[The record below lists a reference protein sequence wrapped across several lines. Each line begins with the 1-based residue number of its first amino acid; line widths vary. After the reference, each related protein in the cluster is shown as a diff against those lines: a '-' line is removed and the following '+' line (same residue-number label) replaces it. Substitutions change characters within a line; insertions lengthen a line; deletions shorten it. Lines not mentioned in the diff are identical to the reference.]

1 MEVTQAEQ
9 TAVSAAMPP
18 AERAALALNS
28 SQTERD
34 LLALATKH
42 ASIQVIKD
50 KAGRDQAHGAAM
62 EVKRARTTIERTGK
76 EARDDANK
84 FSKAVIAE
92 QARLVAIIEAEE
104 RRLTAL
110 RDAWDAEQE
119 KIKEAAAAAER
130 FRVEQIVS
138 RIEAIKGFERMARDC
153 RTSAAVQRL
162 LDSLEKVDLTGM
174 DEFED
179 RARHV
184 FIEARQE
191 LLLILTLRQIEE
203 KDRARVKAE
212 QEAEAARLAA
222 ERAELE
228 RQRVAA
234 AAKANA
240 EADRL
245 AKERAAL
252 EAARIEFEQR
262 QRAHEERE
270 RAERQAREE
279 ATRAATAK
287 SAEEAALS
295 AAVAAQPPAI
305 EPATHQLIDEDGD
318 VPLIADLG
326 ATPELVEYGV
336 KVTIAPNGVRFVQ
349 QAGPAPQP
357 EVSVPS
363 AAQLIYAVAE
373 TFGASVRDAQDWL
386 IQRAAEIEEATV

>member
-9 TAVSAAMPP
+9 TAVSAVMPP

-28 SQTERD
+28 TQTERD

-110 RDAWDAEQE
+110 RDDWDAEQE
-119 KIKEAAAAAER
+119 KIREAAAAAER
-130 FRVEQIVS
+130 FRVEQIMG
-138 RIEAIKGFERMARDC
+138 RIEAIRAFEGMARNC

-162 LDSLEKVDLTGM
+162 LDSLDKVDLTGM
-174 DEFED
+174 QEFED
-179 RARHV
+179 QALHV
-184 FIEARQE
+184 FGVVTGSAQQILAQLQASEAE
-191 LLLILTLRQIEE
+191 
-203 KDRARVKAE
+203 RARVKAE

-228 RQRVAA
+228 RQRIEA

-270 RAERQAREE
+270 RAERQAQEE
-279 ATRAATAK
+279 AVQAAAAK

-305 EPATHQLIDEDGD
+305 KAAAYQVIDEDGD
-318 VPLIADLG
+318 VPLIADTS
-326 ATPELVEYGV
+326 ATPEF
-336 KVTIAPNGVRFVQ
+336 IDPAAPE
-349 QAGPAPQP
+349 ATEKLEMA
-357 EVSVPS
+357 VPS
-363 AAQLIYAVAE
+363 AVQLIYAVAE
-373 TFGASVRDAQDWL
+373 TFGVSVRDAQDWL
-386 IQRAAEIEEATV
+386 IQRAADIEAANV

>member
-9 TAVSAAMPP
+9 TAISAAMPP

-34 LLALATKH
+34 LRELAVKH
-42 ASIQVIKD
+42 AGIQVIKD

-92 QARLVAIIEAEE
+92 QGRLVAIIEAEE

-110 RDAWDAEQE
+110 RDAWDVEQE

-130 FRVEQIVS
+130 YRVEQIME
-138 RIEAIKGFERMARDC
+138 RIEAIRAFEAMARNC

-174 DEFED
+174 QEFED
-179 RARHV
+179 QALHV
-184 FIEARQE
+184 FSVVTGSAQEILAQLQASEAE
-191 LLLILTLRQIEE
+191 
-203 KDRARVKAE
+203 RARVKAE
-212 QEAEAARLAA
+212 QEAEATRLAA

-228 RQRVAA
+228 RQRIEV
-234 AAKANA
+234 AAKASA

-245 AKERAAL
+245 AKERASL

-262 QRAHEERE
+262 QKAHEARERE
-270 RAERQAREE
+270 AREHAEQQAKEHAEKAAQQAE
-279 ATRAATAK
+279 A
-287 SAEEAALS
+287 AALS
-295 AAVAAQPPAI
+295 AAVALKSDQEVAEFSQKAA
-305 EPATHQLIDEDGD
+305 EANAA
-318 VPLIADLG
+318 LIADLS
-326 ATPELVEYGV
+326 ATPEFIEPEPAQAPEAIDLIL
-336 KVTIAPNGVRFVQ
+336 TIAEQYGIDKTTAR
-349 QAGPAPQP
+349 
-357 EVSVPS
+357 
-363 AAQLIYAVAE
+363 
-373 TFGASVRDAQDWL
+373 DWL
-386 IQRAAEIEEATV
+386 IQRAADIAATEF

>member
-110 RDAWDAEQE
+110 RDDWDAEQE
-119 KIKEAAAAAER
+119 KIREAAAAAER
-130 FRVEQIVS
+130 FRVEQIMG
-138 RIEAIKGFERMARDC
+138 RIEAIRAFEGMARSC

-174 DEFED
+174 QEFED
-179 RARHV
+179 QALHVFGVVTGSAQQILAQLQASEAERAR
-184 FIEARQE
+184 I
-191 LLLILTLRQIEE
+191 
-203 KDRARVKAE
+203 KAE
-212 QEAEAARLAA
+212 HEAEAARLAA

-228 RQRVAA
+228 RQRIEA

-240 EADRL
+240 ESDRL

-262 QRAHEERE
+262 QKAHEARE
-270 RAERQAREE
+270 RAEQEARE
-279 ATRAATAK
+279 RAEQQAK
-287 SAEEAALS
+287 EEAAEAGKQAEASALS
-295 AAVAAQPPAI
+295 AAVALKSGQEVAESSHKAA
-305 EPATHQLIDEDGD
+305 EAKAVLINEDGD
-318 VPLIADLG
+318 VPLLADLS
-326 ATPELVEYGV
+326 ATPELAE
-336 KVTIAPNGVRFVQ
+336 A
-349 QAGPAPQP
+349 PAPANDLS
-357 EVSVPS
+357 VSVPS
-363 AAQLIYAVAE
+363 AIQLIDVIAE
-373 TFGASVRDAQDWL
+373 AFGVSVRDAQDWL
-386 IQRAAEIEEATV
+386 IQRAAEIEAINV

>member
-62 EVKRARTTIERTGK
+62 EVKRVRTTIERTGK

-130 FRVEQIVS
+130 FRVEQIMG
-138 RIEAIKGFERMARDC
+138 RIDAIKGFERMARDC
-153 RTSAAVQRL
+153 RTSSTVQRL
-162 LDSLEKVDLTGM
+162 LEAMSKIDLTGM

-179 RARHV
+179 QALHVFSEVTEAVQQILAQRQADEAERAR
-184 FIEARQE
+184 I
-191 LLLILTLRQIEE
+191 
-203 KDRARVKAE
+203 KAE
-212 QEAEAARLAA
+212 HEAEAARLAA

-234 AAKANA
+234 AEKANA

-262 QRAHEERE
+262 QRAHDERE
-270 RAERQAREE
+270 RAEQQAREE
-279 ATRAATAK
+279 AARAAAAK

-295 AAVAAQPPAI
+295 AALAAQPLVI

-318 VPLIADLG
+318 VPLIADTS
-326 ATPELVEYGV
+326 ATPELIV
-336 KVTIAPNGVRFVQ
+336 
-349 QAGPAPQP
+349 PASL
-357 EVSVPS
+357 VSAAKAAMAAEKLAVAVPS

-373 TFGASVRDAQDWL
+373 TFGVSVRDAQDWL
-386 IQRAAEIEEATV
+386 IQRASEIEAINV

>member
-62 EVKRARTTIERTGK
+62 EVKRTRTTIERTGK
-76 EARDDANK
+76 EARDDATK
-84 FSKAVIAE
+84 FSKAIIAE
-92 QARLVAIIEAEE
+92 QGRLIAIIEPEE

-130 FRVEQIVS
+130 FRVEQIMG
-138 RIEAIKGFERMARDC
+138 RIDAIKGFERMARDC
-153 RTSAAVQRL
+153 RTSSTVQRL
-162 LDSLEKVDLTGM
+162 LEAMSKIDLTGM

-179 RARHV
+179 QALHVFSEVTEAVQQILAQRQADEAERAR
-184 FIEARQE
+184 I
-191 LLLILTLRQIEE
+191 
-203 KDRARVKAE
+203 KAE
-212 QEAEAARLAA
+212 HEAEAARLAA

-262 QRAHEERE
+262 QRAHDERE
-270 RAERQAREE
+270 RAEQQAREE
-279 ATRAATAK
+279 AAQAAAAK

-295 AAVAAQPPAI
+295 AALAAQPLVI

-318 VPLIADLG
+318 VPLIADTS
-326 ATPELVEYGV
+326 ATPELIV
-336 KVTIAPNGVRFVQ
+336 
-349 QAGPAPQP
+349 PASL
-357 EVSVPS
+357 VSAAKAAMAAEKLAVAVPS
-363 AAQLIYAVAE
+363 AVQLIYAVAE
-373 TFGASVRDAQDWL
+373 TFGVSVRDAQDWL
-386 IQRAAEIEEATV
+386 IQRASEIEAINV

>member
-62 EVKRARTTIERTGK
+62 EVKRTRTTIERTGK
-76 EARDDANK
+76 EARDDATK
-84 FSKAVIAE
+84 FSKAIIAE
-92 QARLVAIIEAEE
+92 QGRLIAIIEPEE

-130 FRVEQIVS
+130 FRVEQIMG
-138 RIEAIKGFERMARDC
+138 RIDAIKGFERMARDC
-153 RTSAAVQRL
+153 RTSSTVQRL
-162 LDSLEKVDLTGM
+162 LEAMSKIDLTGM

-179 RARHV
+179 QALHVFSEVTEAVQQILAQRQADEAERAR
-184 FIEARQE
+184 I
-191 LLLILTLRQIEE
+191 
-203 KDRARVKAE
+203 KAE
-212 QEAEAARLAA
+212 HEAEAARLAA

-228 RQRVAA
+228 RQRIEAA
-234 AAKANA
+234 TKANA

-262 QRAHEERE
+262 QRAHDERE
-270 RAERQAREE
+270 RAEQQAREE
-279 ATRAATAK
+279 VARAAAAK

-295 AAVAAQPPAI
+295 AAVAMAAQPLVI

-318 VPLIADLG
+318 VPLIADTS
-326 ATPELVEYGV
+326 ATPELIV
-336 KVTIAPNGVRFVQ
+336 
-349 QAGPAPQP
+349 PASL
-357 EVSVPS
+357 VSAAKAAMAAEKLAVAVPS
-363 AAQLIYAVAE
+363 AVQLIYAVAE
-373 TFGASVRDAQDWL
+373 TFGISVRDAQDWL
-386 IQRAAEIEEATV
+386 IQRASEIEAINV